1 MKRILCFGDSNT
13 YGSSPSGGRYEDR
26 WPVLLAKELGP
37 EYTVIEEGFGGRTIA
52 MDDPVEG
59 GYKSAVEYAVPCLG
73 SHSPLDLVIVM
84 LGTNDSK
91 ERFCLSAAAI
101 GQEMEVLVK
110 RIKSCS
116 MTSRGDAPQV
126 LIVSPPAIGSGI
138 MQTMI
143 GGIFGPQSHEVTLAL
158 PGVFARVAKLMQCR
172 FFDANSVCRV
182 SDADQVHM
190 EAEGHAKL
198 ARALAAESRKILQND
213 RGKDVRIV

>member
-13 YGSSPSGGRYEDR
+13 YGTSPSGGRYDDR
-26 WPVLLAKELGP
+26 WPVALARELG
-37 EYTVIEEGFGGRTIA
+37 EGYTVIEEGFGGRTIA

-73 SHSPLDLVIVM
+73 SHSPLDMVIVM

-91 ERFCLSAAAI
+91 ERFGLSAAAI

-110 RIKSCS
+110 RIKSFS
-116 MTSRGDAPQV
+116 MTEKGTAPQV
-126 LIVSPPAIGSGI
+126 LIVSPPAVGSAI
-138 MQTMI
+138 MRTMI
-143 GGIFGPQSHEVTLAL
+143 GGVFGPKSHEVTLAL
-158 PGVFARVAKLMQCR
+158 PDVFARVAKLMQCR

-190 EAEGHAKL
+190 EAEGHIKL
-198 ARALAAESRKILQND
+198 ARALAAEVKRILQD
-213 RGKDVRIV
+213 VQGKDVRIV